1 LFCFCFICLFGF
13 FFVCLVFFLFVSVLL
28 LYMNADVCL
37 VFKIFLCYF
46 FCIQLINNR
55 RIDSLSGAKRPGT
68 KQTHIVIT
76 DNQVA
81 ETLWSMVL
89 LKCTHFNETPTIH
102 CIRECTY
109 RCGNLTVFFRHLIG
123 LQQQG
128 LVTIFSPRSTGF

>member
-1 LFCFCFICLFGF
+1 
-13 FFVCLVFFLFVSVLL
+13 
-28 LYMNADVCL
+28 MNADVCL

-46 FCIQLINNR
+46 FCIPLINNR

-109 RCGNLTVFFRHLIG
+109 LCSNQIG
-123 LQQQG
+123 SIYKVKKLSSVYYFKQS
-128 LVTIFSPRSTGF
+128 F